1 MKTRDDIERV
11 CDATKNLL
19 IKKNADYGDSALEP
33 LGVFGNGDAITSLG
47 ARMDDKLMR
56 LKGQGIGSHSIDTLY
71 DLHGY
76 IALMIIAIERKENI
90 DSAAHICDDDS
101 NTSIALNRNSNQ
113 HTTNER
119 NDIPKRKEDSQPTLL
134 DYRSSAGK
142 SKDWCE
148 TSVVGTTDTERK

>member
-11 CDATKNLL
+11 CDGTKNLL

-56 LKGQGIGSHSIDTLY
+56 LKTQGIGKHSIDTLY

-90 DSAAHICDDDS
+90 DSSAHICNDDS
-101 NTSIALNRNSNQ
+101 NTSATLKNNSNDN
-113 HTTNER
+113 TNDER
-119 NDIPKRKEDSQPTLL
+119 NDIPKRKANGQAALSERTTSTGAYTDWWQTSAADRED
-134 DYRSSAGK
+134 
-142 SKDWCE
+142 
-148 TSVVGTTDTERK
+148 TSRR